1 MKGFISIEFFEMVET
16 KFGLETLETLE
27 TLERLIGGANPSSGG
42 SDL

>member
-1 MKGFISIEFFEMVET
+1 MVET